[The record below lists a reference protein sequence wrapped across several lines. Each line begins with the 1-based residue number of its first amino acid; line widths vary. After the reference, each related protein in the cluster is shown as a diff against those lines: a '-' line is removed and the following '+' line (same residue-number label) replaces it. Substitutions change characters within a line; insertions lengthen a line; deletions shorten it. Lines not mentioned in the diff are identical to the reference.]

1 MGRLFILVIFII
13 FFIIFSI
20 AKLFIVGTKTA
31 YKTVFTPEDEEFE
44 REKRVFNN
52 CVNKIIEIMQKNYE
66 GKLEEISYFVPKFV
80 PIIQK
85 FFLDNGYK
93 ITAELAKDIACEA
106 IVQGG
111 FATREQVYFFVENK
125 SDKNTNFLFD
135 EDSTNQTKNTEEDT
149 KNKIIADCMEKI
161 ALSLQKNYNGDLQNL
176 HYFIIKYINLVK
188 DSFKEKGFKIS
199 KEKTMDIV
207 KVAIVNT
214 RYATNEEIDKIIKL
228 HEEIEEF
235 KSEYARYLNN
245 KFETNNLLHEEIVK
259 KKEILATCM
268 KHIASVAKKNYTGNL
283 QDLVN
288 IIVKLIPVVQ
298 SFVSKNGYEVNSGVT
313 TNMICRTIIYANIAS
328 PEEVQSA
335 QQLIF

>member
-1 MGRLFILVIFII
+1 MGRFFILIIFVI

-20 AKLFIVGTKTA
+20 AKLAKDGTKAA
-31 YKTVFTPEDEEFE
+31 YKAVFTPEDEE
-44 REKRVFNN
+44 REKEQRVVKN
-52 CVNKIIEIMQKNYE
+52 CIKKIIEFMQKNYN
-66 GKLEEISYFVPKFV
+66 GNTEEIPYFLSKFV
-80 PIIQK
+80 PIVQK
-85 FFLDNGYK
+85 YFSDNGYN
-93 ITAELAKDIACEA
+93 IAPEIAKDIACEA

-111 FATREQVYFFVENK
+111 FATREQVYFFSENK

-135 EDSTNQTKNTEEDT
+135 EDPINQNKNTDEDT

-176 HYFIIKYINLVK
+176 HYLILKHIHFVK
-188 DSFKEKGFKIS
+188 NSFKENGFRVS
-199 KEKTMDIV
+199 KKQAMDIV
-207 KVAIVNT
+207 TQAIVNT
-214 RYATNEEIDKIIKL
+214 KYATHEEIYKIIKH

-235 KSEYARYLNN
+235 KSEYAQYLNN
-245 KFETNNLLHEEIVK
+245 KFETDNFLFEETDK
-259 KKEILATCM
+259 KKEILASCM
-268 KHIASVAKKNYTGNL
+268 THIASVAKENYTGNL
-283 QDLVN
+283 HDLVN
-288 IIVKLIPVVQ
+288 IIVKLTPDVQ